1 MQMSTVNE
9 QDLIAKIKSLPP
21 EKIAVV
27 DDFVEFLH
35 HRDEKSLL
43 SMAAAKMSEK
53 SFQAVWDN
61 PEDAE
66 YNNL

>member
-1 MQMSTVNE
+1 MHMSTVNE
-9 QDLIAKIKSLPP
+9 RDLIAKIKSLLP

-35 HRDEKSLL
+35 HRVEKFLL

-53 SFQAVWDN
+53 SFQAVWGN

-66 YNNL
+66 YDNL

>member
-1 MQMSTVNE
+1 MSTINE

-35 HRDEKSLL
+35 HRDEICSFGYFFI
-43 SMAAAKMSEK
+43 MSSSEP
-53 SFQAVWDN
+53 SSAVSWRIW
-61 PEDAE
+61 PLAPPP
-66 YNNL
+66 

>member
-1 MQMSTVNE
+1 LQ
-9 QDLIAKIKSLPP
+9 KSRACRRK
-21 EKIAVV
+21 KIAVV

-66 YNNL
+66 YDNL